1 MPSDHGRRFDEYQGI
16 EELRSHSVEP
26 HPEQTVGEE
35 QPKAAGTLPPEN
47 DNLISQGDEL
57 KLQRCAAADAER
69 EQGNESG
76 QNRDHAPPR
85 YGGGAENASISLD
98 SSQF

>member
-1 MPSDHGRRFDEYQGI
+1 MPADHGRRFDEYQGI
-16 EELRSHSVEP
+16 EEFRPQSVKP

-35 QPKAAGTLPPEN
+35 EPKAAGTLPPEN
-47 DNLISQGDEL
+47 NNLMSQGDEL
-57 KLQRCAAADAER
+57 ELQRCAAADAER

-76 QNRDHAPPR
+76 QNRDHAPRR
-85 YGGGAENASISLD
+85 YGGGAGNSSISLD

>member
-35 QPKAAGTLPPEN
+35 QPKAPPEK
-47 DNLISQGDEL
+47 DNLMSQGDEL

-76 QNRDHAPPR
+76 QNRDHAPGR
-85 YGGGAENASISLD
+85 YGGGAGNYSISLD

>member
-35 QPKAAGTLPPEN
+35 QPKAAGTLPPEK
-47 DNLISQGDEL
+47 DNLMSQGDEL

-76 QNRDHAPPR
+76 QNRDHAPGR
-85 YGGGAENASISLD
+85 YGGGAGNYSISLD